1 MLVFDWFKTGTEKKR
16 DDYHELYENLKDAI
30 SEHDK
35 LVSKA
40 NSAYS
45 SYISAVPN
53 LSHTDIPSNDFEK
66 SREKLNEELNRYF
79 QQDKDK
85 RESLVAA
92 KNKAYERYEHYKNLA
107 IKEAE
112 AERARREK
120 ELKEFKEK
128 LEDLFNG

>member
-1 MLVFDWFKTGTEKKR
+1 MLVFDWFKTDTEKKR
-16 DDYHELYENLKDAI
+16 DDYHDLYEELKETI

-66 SREKLNEELNRYF
+66 TLEKLNEELNRYF
-79 QQDKDK
+79 QRDKDK

-92 KNKAYERYEHYKNLA
+92 KNKAYERYVHYKNLA
-107 IKEAE
+107 IKEEE
-112 AERARREK
+112 AERAQRAK
-120 ELKEFKEK
+120 ELKELKER
-128 LEDLFNG
+128 LEDLF